1 MDSILEDQRK
11 LHEERE
17 RLEDALVKEKMLK
30 KTTVSSSLHILIKA
44 HLIQVREKIN
54 SEHRMR
60 YLIDRTVE
68 SSRQLLTVYSDQDG
82 YALIMIE

>member
-30 KTTVSSSLHILIKA
+30 MTTVSSSLHILIKA
-44 HLIQVREKIN
+44 HLITRYVRKSD

-60 YLIDRTVE
+60 YLIGGE
-68 SSRQLLTVYSDQDG
+68 QLNHLVNY
-82 YALIMIE
+82 